1 MKNNKNRLFEMMS
14 KVAGMLLNEN
24 ESFNDNELDWKSRL
38 LKDLNNN
45 GIYPET
51 YFGKIYSIK
60 CKGDYNFE
68 IEFYSDG
75 IKIVE
80 YDGITKKNNEN
91 IFKEY
96 EDVLDYILSKKDLFI
111 SNNNSMENI
120 NNNEY

>member
-80 YDGITKKNNEN
+80 YDGTTKKNNEN